1 MTGYGYDDDSTLR
14 GRYVHG
20 GPLVRFWIYVRYVV
34 LGFWTIRNVQ
44 GRALIADLIRQ
55 VR

>member
-1 MTGYGYDDDSTLR
+1 MTGYGYNDPATLR

-20 GPLVRFWIYVRYVV
+20 GPLVRFWIYLRYVV
-34 LGFWTIRNVQ
+34 WGFWTLRTLQ

-55 VR
+55 MR